1 MALRSVFGPSR
12 PEIWQQIAQDLG
24 GNYIGEAFFGEDAV
38 IYRHGEWQI
47 VLDVRYQQEGG
58 STASYTRLRAP
69 FINKDGFVFRI
80 FRKRFLSFIGKLIGA
95 QDVVIGDP
103 VFDDPFII
111 QTNSEDRIRYLLED
125 EALKQLI
132 QQQPDV
138 WFEVRGDDGLFG
150 VDFPDGV
157 DQLYFESAGVIK
169 DTPLLKGLF
178 ELFSLT
184 LMRLVEMDS
193 AYDSD
198 PNVRLREA

>member
-1 MALRSVFGPSR
+1 MTP
-12 PEIWQQIAQDLG
+12 
-24 GNYIGEAFFGEDAV
+24 
-38 IYRHGEWQI
+38 
-47 VLDVRYQQEGG
+47 
-58 STASYTRLRAP
+58 YTRLRAP

-80 FRKRFLSFIGKLIGA
+80 FRKRFLSFIGKLLGA

-103 VFDDPFII
+103 AFDDPFII
-111 QTNSEDRIRYLLED
+111 QTNSEDRIRYLLEN

-138 WFEVRGDDGLFG
+138 WFEVLKHT
-150 VDFPDGV
+150 
-157 DQLYFESAGVIK
+157 A
-169 DTPLLKGLF
+169 LLKGLF

-184 LMRLVEMDS
+184 LMRLADMDS